1 MKIRRSLL
9 SALFAGA
16 TCTVAGCATTAQGDV
31 EKRAAEVK
39 VYKAR
44 ELANYQYEVVSHIW
58 VDSWRTAFW
67 TPTYPSEEEA
77 VASLRAE
84 AARLGADGLV
94 NVACFDA
101 GGSTWFRSDKPT
113 LQCYGN
119 AVRVRRS
126 EG

>member
-1 MKIRRSLL
+1 MKIRGSLS
-9 SALFAGA
+9 SALFASA
-16 TCTVAGCATTAQGDV
+16 ACVLAGCATTAQGDA

-39 VYKAR
+39 VYQAR
-44 ELANYQYEVVSHIW
+44 ELANDQYQVVSHIW
-58 VDSWRTAFW
+58 VASWRTAFW
-67 TPTYPSEEEA
+67 TPTYSSEEEA
-77 VASLRAE
+77 LASLRTE

-113 LQCYGN
+113 LHCYGN
-119 AVRVRRS
+119 AVRVRRG